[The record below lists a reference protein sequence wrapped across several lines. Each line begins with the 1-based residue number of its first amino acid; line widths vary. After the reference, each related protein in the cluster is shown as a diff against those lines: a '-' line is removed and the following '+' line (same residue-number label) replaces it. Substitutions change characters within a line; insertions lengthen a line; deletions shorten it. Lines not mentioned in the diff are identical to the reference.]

1 MSSSHSQRKIHL
13 RHPVVVDVGC
23 NCRRSRLASLLFSS
37 SSSSSSA
44 SYPSSSKTKMKS
56 TELST
61 TTTTTTTT
69 ARSASSWDPSFS
81 SSHEETPSPQ
91 LPPPHPAQQQQQRRN
106 RRRRP
111 KSKEEGRAARESVA
125 VVKETSEPYY
135 EFKESMVQMIVEKE
149 MYGWDDLNDLLHRFL
164 SLNSPRHHHL
174 ILRAFA
180 DLWRGSVFSPP
191 SPLAASPPPHYH
203 YY

>member
-1 MSSSHSQRKIHL
+1 MSSSNSRRKIL
-13 RHPVVVDVGC
+13 LRRHPVVVDVGC
-23 NCRRSRLASLLFSS
+23 NCRGSRLASLFFP

-44 SYPSSSKTKMKS
+44 SYPSSSKTKLQS
-56 TELST
+56 TELSST
-61 TTTTTTTT
+61 TTTTT
-69 ARSASSWDPSFS
+69 RSASSWDPSFS

-91 LPPPHPAQQQQQRRN
+91 LPPAPQQQQPRRN

-111 KSKEEGRAARESVA
+111 KIKQEGRAARESVA

>member
-1 MSSSHSQRKIHL
+1 MSSSYSRRRKIHL

-23 NCRRSRLASLLFSS
+23 NCRRSTLASFFSF
-37 SSSSSSA
+37 SSSSSA
-44 SYPSSSKTKMKS
+44 SRSSSSKTTMLKS

-61 TTTTTTTT
+61 TT
-69 ARSASSWDPSFS
+69 AAAAGSGSSWDPSFS
-81 SSHEETPSPQ
+81 SPSP
-91 LPPPHPAQQQQQRRN
+91 PSAPRPPAQQQQPRRN

-111 KSKEEGRAARESVA
+111 RSKEEGRAAQESVA
-125 VVKETSEPYY
+125 VVKETSEPYL

-191 SPLAASPPPHYH
+191 SPLGGAASPPSSSS